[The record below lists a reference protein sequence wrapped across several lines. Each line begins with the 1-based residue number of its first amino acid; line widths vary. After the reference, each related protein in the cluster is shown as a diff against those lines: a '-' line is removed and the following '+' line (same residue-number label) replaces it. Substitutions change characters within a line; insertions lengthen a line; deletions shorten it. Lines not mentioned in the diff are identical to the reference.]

1 MEVKR
6 FKAFHP
12 FHLVELILIK
22 LWFGLLLDGDG
33 DGDGDGDAS
42 LRDSEK
48 RGANVAARPLAPHV
62 CTKGQIPNIMLPPL
76 FTSLAFKCTQ
86 INFPIYIP

>member
-1 MEVKR
+1 M
-6 FKAFHP
+6 
-12 FHLVELILIK
+12 L
-22 LWFGLLLDGDG
+22 DG

-48 RGANVAARPLAPHV
+48 LGANLAARPLAPRV
-62 CTKGQIPNIMLPPL
+62 CTKGQLPNVMLPPL
-76 FTSLAFKCTQ
+76 FTSLAFKSRK